1 MKYRTRDL
9 GSKYF
14 GRAIRKW
21 RLFAGLSQEE
31 LAGVAGMSVTLLGTI
46 ERERGHIS
54 EEILSR
60 LCLGLE
66 SALGKP
72 MLGHVFYEGI
82 EAMWKDL
89 LKSERGL
96 RQEKGWA
103 VVEYETSNLA
113 EEDLEQA
120 FDSAL
125 TELKKCGL
133 LLYRAMGFRKTGE
146 GWTPASRTDLPPE
159 GPRIPAET
167 GKVRVR
173 RVAQGAGQ
181 RQPGKRIR

>member
-1 MKYRTRDL
+1 M
-9 GSKYF
+9 
-14 GRAIRKW
+14 A
-21 RLFAGLSQEE
+21 E
-31 LAGVAGMSVTLLGTI
+31 VSVTLLGTV

-82 EAMWKDL
+82 EAMWEDL

-96 RQEKGWA
+96 RQQRGWG
-103 VVEYETSNLA
+103 VVEYEMSNLA

-125 TELKKCGL
+125 GEMKKCAL
-133 LLYRAMGFRKTGE
+133 LLYRAMGFRKKGE
-146 GWTPASRTDLPPE
+146 GWTPASRADLPPE
-159 GPRIPAET
+159 GPLVPVEA

-173 RVAQGAGQ
+173 RVGQ
-181 RQPGKRIR
+181 RPKHQRKEERTG

>member
-1 MKYRTRDL
+1 MAEVSVGSL
-9 GSKYF
+9 G
-14 GRAIRKW
+14 A
-21 RLFAGLSQEE
+21 
-31 LAGVAGMSVTLLGTI
+31 V

-54 EEILSR
+54 EETLSR

-89 LKSERGL
+89 LASERGL
-96 RQEKGWA
+96 RQQRGWA
-103 VVEYETSNLA
+103 AVEYEMSNLA

-125 TELKKCGL
+125 TEMKRCAL
-133 LLYRAMGFRKTGE
+133 LLYRALGFRKSGE
-146 GWTPASRTDLPPE
+146 GWMPASRADPPPE
-159 GPRIPAET
+159 GPRVPAEA

-173 RVAQGAGQ
+173 KAGKSSKPQ
-181 RQPGKRIR
+181 RPEDGVR

>member
-14 GRAIRKW
+14 GRTIRKW
-21 RLFAGLSQEE
+21 RLLAGLSQEE
-31 LAGVAGMSVTLLGTI
+31 LARTAEVSATLLGTI

-54 EEILSR
+54 EEVLSR
-60 LCLGLE
+60 ICLGLE

-89 LKSERGL
+89 LESEKALREERG
-96 RQEKGWA
+96 WA
-103 VVEYETSNLA
+103 AVEYEMSNLA

-125 TELKKCGL
+125 TEMKKCAL
-133 LLYRAMGFRKTGE
+133 LLYRALGFRKRGE
-146 GWTPASRTDLPPE
+146 SWTPASRADVPPE
-159 GPRIPAET
+159 SPRLPMEG
-167 GKVRVR
+167 GKARVR
-173 RVAQGAGQ
+173 RGGPKLKQ
-181 RQPGKRIR
+181 RPG